1 MSPSRSTLTPNSVS
15 SVECP
20 QSPHP
25 SIRILNGTG
34 ENQSTVTLDLR
45 RPQQKMSKNPLSAL
59 NRRHFSCSFPS
70 GTSSSCLY
78 LTVILKFLISPTMC
92 KLKLKEIIPYFFSS
106 KVQLLSKNSSQS
118 RLCFASQQEQWY
130 SVLTHHPHIPVHS
143 TWSCS
148 LFTHQHS
155 AGSFA

>member
-1 MSPSRSTLTPNSVS
+1 M
-15 SVECP
+15 
-20 QSPHP
+20 
-25 SIRILNGTG
+25 
-34 ENQSTVTLDLR
+34 DLR
-45 RPQQKMSKNPLSAL
+45 RPQHKMSKNPLSVL

-78 LTVILKFLISPTMC
+78 LTVILKFLISRTMC

-118 RLCFASQQEQWY
+118 CISASQQEQGY
-130 SVLTHHPHIPVHS
+130 SVLTHHPHIPEHS

-148 LFTHQHS
+148 FPTQQHS
-155 AGSFA
+155 AGSFACMSCQANWRNTTSRFKYTGGVFAV